1 MAPADGPSA
10 DVPPSEAETLLKGD
24 GQILS
29 VGGGYR
35 LRRPLGRGAFGEVWK
50 AEAPGGVEVAV
61 KLILR
66 DIRPAEA
73 QRELDA
79 LQLMKRLRHHNLL
92 ALQAF
97 FPLPDRL
104 IIVLELADRSLRG
117 RLAQCQETGL
127 PGIPPAEL
135 LRYFREA
142 AEALDFLHGA
152 ERAAPRRQAGQHS
165 ATWPARQGG
174 RLRPGQAAG
183 AEPAADR

>member
-1 MAPADGPSA
+1 SSAAVPPADAVAGPWA
-10 DVPPSEAETLLKGD
+10 DGHVLP
-24 GQILS
+24 

-50 AEAPGGVEVAV
+50 AEAPGGVEVAIKVITRSV
-61 KLILR
+61 K
-66 DIRPAEA
+66 PTEA

-79 LQLMKRLRHHNLL
+79 LQVMKRLRHQNLL

-104 IIVLELADRSLRG
+104 IIILELADGSLHG
-117 RLAQCQETGL
+117 HLEACQARGL

-142 AEALDFLHGA
+142 AEALDF
-152 ERAAPRRQAGQHS
+152 
-165 ATWPARQGG
+165 
-174 RLRPGQAAG
+174 
-183 AEPAADR
+183 